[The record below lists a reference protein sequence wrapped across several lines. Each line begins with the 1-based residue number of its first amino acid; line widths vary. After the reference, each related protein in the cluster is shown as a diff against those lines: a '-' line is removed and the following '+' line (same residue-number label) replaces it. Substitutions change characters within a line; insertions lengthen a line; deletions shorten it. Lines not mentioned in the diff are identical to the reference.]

1 MLLYFLKCRKNPESK
16 NSKVVRTKDGKILL
30 LSKWEVYDSKKSKFM
45 KEQEHSWLLGS
56 LGIKTPLIKIPVTVL
71 NKT

>member
-30 LSKWEVYDSKKSKFM
+30 LSKWEVYDSKKTKFM
-45 KEQEHSWLLGS
+45 KEQEDS
-56 LGIKTPLIKIPVTVL
+56 
-71 NKT
+71 